1 MSKIQADC
9 HHPLTDAY
17 FWLSGYQQRSS
28 LEGKNSSSFHPWFP
42 ALGNHG
48 CRESQH
54 SLKRNVSF
62 SAAQKPGYHLIIQ
75 EQQALELL
83 SCTFPTEISLGAK
96 NLLERFPSFPLES
109 LPVQKEM
116 PNPDTW
122 DEFEGIQQTSENW
135 GHIVKDLSSLLLVSQ
150 PPKNIIFP
158 LLNVFFNLKD
168 KYFCTFPGL
177 LNVCKR
183 LKGTNEFLPAFQT
196 SLPEGLHLA
205 LIHLAPPPPAAQ
217 PSSSRVLRT
226 LLALS

>member
-54 SLKRNVSF
+54 FLKRNVSF
-62 SAAQKPGYHLIIQ
+62 SAAQKPRYHLIIQ
-75 EQQALELL
+75 EHYAVELL

-96 NLLERFPSFPLES
+96 NLLERFPSFPPES

-122 DEFEGIQQTSENW
+122 GEFEGIQQTSQNW
-135 GHIVKDLSSLLLVSQ
+135 GHIVKHLSSLLLASQ

-168 KYFCTFPGL
+168 KYF
-177 LNVCKR
+177 
-183 LKGTNEFLPAFQT
+183 
-196 SLPEGLHLA
+196 LHLPR
-205 LIHLAPPPPAAQ
+205 IFKC
-217 PSSSRVLRT
+217 LRET
-226 LLALS
+226 KSD